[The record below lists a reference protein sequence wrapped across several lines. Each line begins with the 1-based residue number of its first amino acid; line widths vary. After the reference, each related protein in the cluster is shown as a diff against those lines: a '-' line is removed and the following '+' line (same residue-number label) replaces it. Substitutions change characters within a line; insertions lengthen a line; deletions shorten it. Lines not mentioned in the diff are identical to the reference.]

1 MDNTEKIEKLR
12 IGIMCAVIHM
22 FHTTHSQEIVNVF
35 SSEELDEIAG
45 KTDHLKDA
53 RLEGVFKD
61 LLDMTKPD
69 EVEEDETD

>member
-22 FHTTHSQEIVNVF
+22 FHTTHSQEIVNVYT
-35 SSEELDEIAG
+35 SEELDEIAG

-53 RLEGVFKD
+53 KLEGIFKD
-61 LLDMTKPD
+61 LLDMTESEVKDD
-69 EVEEDETD
+69 ES